1 MSRATHQRC
10 IPGASAFRRLLT
22 ALLAVAY
29 LLVGFGGEI
38 SCAEEALAINSSFDV
53 SAVADK
59 SDEGSKKAPEIVE
72 HCYTCVPLVMPA
84 PVLVAEPSAELV
96 KVSFEAPTLLLED
109 HPGLD
114 TPPPK
119 PLT

>member
-1 MSRATHQRC
+1 MKKTALHGHAPR
-10 IPGASAFRRLLT
+10 ASALRRVLM

-29 LLVGFGGEI
+29 LFVGFAGEI
-38 SCAEEALAINSSFDV
+38 SCAEETLASAGSLDAT
-53 SAVADK
+53 AVADE
-59 SDEGSKKAPEIVE
+59 SDETSKKAPEIVE

-84 PVLVAEPSAELV
+84 PVHIAEPSAEPI
-96 KVSFEAPTLLLED
+96 KVSFHAPVFVLED

-119 PLT
+119 HLT

>member
-1 MSRATHQRC
+1 MKKTALHGHAPRAL
-10 IPGASAFRRLLT
+10 RRVLM

-29 LLVGFGGEI
+29 LFVGFAGEI
-38 SCAEEALAINSSFDV
+38 SCAEETLATAGSPDANV
-53 SAVADK
+53 VADK
-59 SDEGSKKAPEIVE
+59 SDETSKKAPEIVE

-84 PVLVAEPSAELV
+84 PVHIAEPSAEPV
-96 KVSFEAPTLLLED
+96 KVSFHAPVFALED

-119 PLT
+119 RLT